1 MRLIFAIDY
10 ENIYRFT
17 VVINILIKFL
27 EEKVTASIGGHCVP
41 SESIDSVSG
50 PTIHLTSD
58 RGSNDKHSAIGTQ
71 QEDNG
76 RSGETGD
83 NVNNAG
89 GRKGYHFTCSYMKC
103 LSMINT

>member
-1 MRLIFAIDY
+1 M
-10 ENIYRFT
+10 
-17 VVINILIKFL
+17 
-27 EEKVTASIGGHCVP
+27 TAGIGGHCVP
-41 SESIDSVSG
+41 SESIDSVGG

-58 RGSNDKHSAIGTQ
+58 CGSNDKHSTIGTQ